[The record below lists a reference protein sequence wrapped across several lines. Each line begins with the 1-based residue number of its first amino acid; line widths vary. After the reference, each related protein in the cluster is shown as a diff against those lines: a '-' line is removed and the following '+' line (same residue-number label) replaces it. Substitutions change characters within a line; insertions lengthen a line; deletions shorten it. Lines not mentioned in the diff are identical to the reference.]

1 MWAPAKGSERRSP
14 TLTYGM
20 VRQKEPNA
28 DLWFGQTELAQRWLM
43 VWSERMS
50 PMSSICLYFVIVFS
64 LFNHTCYTYRILS
77 CICRRISAFLLFTS
91 INHSWSSFSSLAL
104 LLPTE
109 RVEHIRTTA
118 WALNSS
124 KTYITLNS
132 YILVNGYPIHC
143 TLFRITFP
151 LSFGVFSVYLH
162 HSFPRT
168 LFSYIHVSLKTPF
181 I

>member
-1 MWAPAKGSERRSP
+1 
-14 TLTYGM
+14 
-20 VRQKEPNA
+20 
-28 DLWFGQTELAQRWLM
+28 M

-132 YILVNGYPIHC
+132 YILVNVYPIHC
-143 TLFRITFP
+143 TDYISAFFLGFLVCICTIHFHVRCFLTYMFHWKHH
-151 LSFGVFSVYLH
+151 LSKQCSTWEIMPNYCSTSLYK
-162 HSFPRT
+162 RT
-168 LFSYIHVSLKTPF
+168 GTKGLEPIKVETSQ
-181 I
+181 

>member
-1 MWAPAKGSERRSP
+1 
-14 TLTYGM
+14 
-20 VRQKEPNA
+20 
-28 DLWFGQTELAQRWLM
+28 
-43 VWSERMS
+43 
-50 PMSSICLYFVIVFS
+50 MSSICLYFVIVFS

-91 INHSWSSFSSLAL
+91 INHSWRSFSSLAL

-151 LSFGVFSVYLH
+151 LSFCVFQCV
-162 HSFPRT
+162 FA
-168 LFSYIHVSLKTPF
+168 PF
-181 I
+181 ISTYAVFLHTCFTENTIYLSSVQHGSSCQITVLHLYTDGLELRDLNQSKLRQVNR